1 MKTRISKID
10 NQTTV
15 FLVEDGDSGP
25 LVDAFDKFKNGYSIM
40 SDDVPPFA
48 VIDSR
53 LLKEDWCTEDHLLAI
68 EAHELGHIH
77 GQTENEV
84 LAEQTG
90 IDLLLMSNL
99 KKPAD
104 ILLQRGIV

>member
-1 MKTRISKID
+1 MKTKISKID
-10 NQTTV
+10 NKTTV
-15 FLVEDGDSGP
+15 FLVEDNDTGP
-25 LVDAFDKFKNGYSIM
+25 LVDALDQFKNGYSVIT
-40 SDDVPPFA
+40 DQLCFA
-48 VIDSR
+48 VIDAR
-53 LLKEDWCTEDHLLAI
+53 LLKEDWCTDDHLLAI

-77 GQTENEV
+77 AKTENEA

-104 ILLQRGIV
+104 ILLQRGIL